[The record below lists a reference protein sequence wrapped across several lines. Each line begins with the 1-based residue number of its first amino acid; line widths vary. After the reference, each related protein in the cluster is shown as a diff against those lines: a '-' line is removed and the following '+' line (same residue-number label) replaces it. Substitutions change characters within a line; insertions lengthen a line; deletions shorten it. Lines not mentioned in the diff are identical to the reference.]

1 MNKYAAE
8 PKGSVF
14 VWKGDGDVNEKDLL
28 RRAEALGL
36 RVSLYKLL
44 PPNRRM
50 AALRADVAREENRR
64 KEEKDAQNQ

>member
-14 VWKGDGDVNEKDLL
+14 VWKGDGDVNDKDLL

>member
-14 VWKGDGDVNEKDLL
+14 VWKGDGDVNDKDLL

-44 PPNRRM
+44 PPDRRM